1 MRSPPL
7 ASSVEEIL
15 VILDSGSFIAF
26 GDSSI
31 FLFVVLSAKNIKGN
45 KLQGRNLQLRSLIAS
60 FKTPNLS
67 KDLSSLS
74 RNFKHQEKLK
84 PTEAF
89 YHFKR

>member
-31 FLFVVLSAKNIKGN
+31 FLFVVLSAKNINGN
-45 KLQGRNLQLRSLIAS
+45 KLQGRNLQLTSLIAS
-60 FKTPNLS
+60 FKIPILS

-74 RNFKHQEKLK
+74 RNLQISREIETYRSFLS
-84 PTEAF
+84 F
-89 YHFKR
+89 

>member
-31 FLFVVLSAKNIKGN
+31 FLFVVLSAKNINGN

-60 FKTPNLS
+60 LKTPNLS

-74 RNFKHQEKLK
+74 RNFKYQEKLK